1 MSYYLAG
8 PSLVLD
14 QISQQQPG
22 GNRAHQ
28 DSIRAAK
35 GWLTDRA
42 SVATPTFVSV
52 IPGRRSEAEANPESI
67 PTVEIDWIER
77 GLWIPGSG

>member
-1 MSYYLAG
+1 MSYDLAG
-8 PSLVLD
+8 RSLALNQV
-14 QISQQQPG
+14 SQQQPG

-28 DSIRAAK
+28 NSIRTTK
-35 GWLTDRA
+35 GWLTDRG

-67 PTVEIDWIER
+67 PTVEIDWIGR